1 MSNSAESNGT
11 SRRTVDWQRFGLG
24 NEDDDSGEVTV
35 SNFRQRNHHNNN
47 TGGFV
52 DLGNEYT
59 YAAGGHHA
67 SGANEIFAG
76 EQGDKPWWRS
86 NFFISQPVLFGTWDG
101 VFTSCLINVFGVIV
115 FLRSGWIVAQAGIIN
130 AVLIIF
136 CTVVIAL
143 VSVLSA
149 IGICE
154 RCRVE
159 SGGVYFLIAHT
170 LGSRFGGSLGLLYCF
185 GQAVG
190 CALNVM
196 GFGESMAGLVGLA
209 GSKWAIRGFA
219 TAAVLLLGCINVAG
233 VKWVIKLQFIL
244 LMILLISA
252 LDFMVGSFI
261 GEDPKNGFDGWVS
274 NNFVENLW
282 PKYQNEYTWF
292 RVFGVFFPTVTGVLS
307 GINMSGDLRAPSTD
321 IPNGTLAAF
330 GTSTF
335 LYLVFVLFLG
345 ATCQRSILYDDF
357 MIAVKVSAVHFLL
370 LAGIYVSS
378 MSSCLGAMYGTPR
391 VLQSISKESVIPGI
405 DVLGKGRGP
414 NKVPLYAMAV
424 VAVVTVTFIIVGD
437 INFLAPIVTMPFLMT
452 YACIDYAYFALA
464 QTFDIQEQR
473 EERFRIQ
480 ASSPSYETRQYG
492 SVSDGGNDLDL
503 LFPDRVRHKNLQSPQ
518 NSPMHQVEQPMP
530 SRERDRGLSR
540 QDEATTSHQNSTAA
554 ERDITEQNG
563 DAAVTTVSVDPQS
576 ATMQTELED
585 ENEPIAPIR
594 PPIHSKTKNWYSGFC
609 NRWASLLGAVTKLLV
624 MLLVNWYYALTCFFV
639 VFVIWFYVGTANPA
653 VKPGLTAEFNFFAW
667 LKSVIFRCFGKRMHE
682 YEQIVVTPSCP
693 NVDLSPTQLN
703 EQNEDFRPR
712 PNYHHSSV
720 IEGRLI
726 DDI

>member
-1 MSNSAESNGT
+1 MTNSSEGNGNGG
-11 SRRTVDWQRFGLG
+11 RRTVDWQRFGLG
-24 NEDDDSGEVTV
+24 GDEDGDVAVT
-35 SNFRQRNHHNNN
+35 SFRQRTNNN

-115 FLRSGWIVAQAGIIN
+115 FLRSGWIVAQAGILN

-170 LGSRFGGSLGLLYCF
+170 LGSRFGGALGLLYCF

-196 GFGESMAGLVGLA
+196 GFGESMAGLVGLE

-252 LDFMVGSFI
+252 LDFMVGSFTSEAS
-261 GEDPKNGFDGWVS
+261 GGFNGWASG
-274 NNFVENLW
+274 NFVENLW
-282 PKYQNEYTWF
+282 PKYDDGYSWF

-345 ATCQRSILYDDF
+345 ATCQRSFLYTDY
-357 MIAVKVSAVHFLL
+357 MISVKVSAVHFLL

-391 VLQSISKESVIPGI
+391 VLQSIAKESVIPGI
-405 DVLGKGRGP
+405 DILGKGRGP
-414 NKVPLYAMAV
+414 NKVPLYAMAI
-424 VAVVTVTFIIVGD
+424 VALVTVTFIIVGD
-437 INFLAPIVTMPFLMT
+437 INFLAPIVTMPFLLT

-480 ASSPSYETRQYG
+480 ASSPSYETRRYG
-492 SVSDGGNDLDL
+492 SVSDTGNDLDL

-518 NSPMHQVEQPMP
+518 NSPLHQTVPLEFDNEGPSTSNQAPSSERRTGHEADTTLAVEQ
-530 SRERDRGLSR
+530 SVAQAGVEQEQG
-540 QDEATTSHQNSTAA
+540 DEA
-554 ERDITEQNG
+554 
-563 DAAVTTVSVDPQS
+563 
-576 ATMQTELED
+576 
-585 ENEPIAPIR
+585 EPIAPIR
-594 PPIHSKTKNWYSGFC
+594 PPIHSKTKNWYSGYC
-609 NRWASLLGAVTKLLV
+609 NRWASLLGAFTKLLV
-624 MLLVNWYYALTCFFV
+624 MLLVNWYYALTCFLV
-639 VFVIWFYVGTANPA
+639 VFVVWFYVGTANPA

-667 LKSVIFRCFGKRMHE
+667 LKSVIFRCFGKRMNE

-693 NVDLSPTQLN
+693 GVDLSPTQLN